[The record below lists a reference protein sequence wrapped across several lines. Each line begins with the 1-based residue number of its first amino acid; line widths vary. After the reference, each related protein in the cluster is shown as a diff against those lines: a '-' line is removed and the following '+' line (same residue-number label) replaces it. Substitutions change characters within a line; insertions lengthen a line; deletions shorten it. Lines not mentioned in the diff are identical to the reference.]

1 MNGSELH
8 AVLGASGGIGSA
20 VVREL
25 VRRGYRVRAV
35 NRRGD
40 ADVPEGV
47 ERRAGDASTPEGARA
62 AVAGASVVYHAA
74 QPPYTRW
81 PREFPPMT
89 DNVIAGAATAGAK
102 VVFAD
107 NLYMYGPAGP
117 QPMTEG
123 APRNAA
129 GKKGKT
135 RILMEERLLEAHR
148 SGRVRTTMGRSS
160 DYYGPRGTDTVA
172 GDRVFGAAVEGK
184 TARWLGSLDR
194 PHTLNYLPDMARALV
209 TLGEREEADGEA
221 WHLPAAE
228 PITGRRFLEMVF
240 AEAGGA
246 REDRRG
252 LQDRGP
258 SWRRLRPVRPG
269 GEGDD
274 VPVRAPVRLRRL
286 EVLGD
291 VRSLR
296 AHPVRGIRGAHR
308 RLVPRASGSVT
319 RALLRRALLDRL
331 GRGGLVDWSRA
342 SVDSASIPA
351 KKRARKP
358 APTR

>member
-135 RILMEERLLEAHR
+135 RILMEGRLLEAHR
-148 SGRVRTTMGRSS
+148 SGSVRTTMGRSS

-194 PHTLNYLPDMARALV
+194 PHTLNYLPDLARALV

-228 PITGRRFLEMVF
+228 PITGRRFLGMVF
-240 AEAGGA
+240 AEAGGPA
-246 REDRRG
+246 RIGVVSKTAVRLGGVFVPFVREVRETMYQFERPFVSEASKFLGTFGPFEPTPHGEAVARTVAWFRERRG
-252 LQDRGP
+252 R
-258 SWRRLRPVRPG
+258 
-269 GEGDD
+269 
-274 VPVRAPVRLRRL
+274 
-286 EVLGD
+286 
-291 VRSLR
+291 
-296 AHPVRGIRGAHR
+296 
-308 RLVPRASGSVT
+308 
-319 RALLRRALLDRL
+319 
-331 GRGGLVDWSRA
+331 
-342 SVDSASIPA
+342 
-351 KKRARKP
+351 
-358 APTR
+358 